1 MCAREGVRVSV
12 PDGGLS
18 SRHTPIKLEA
28 GVLPG
33 ERERAREG
41 EREREREEGGLG
53 LREVSQKRE

>member
-1 MCAREGVRVSV
+1 MCAREGVRASV

-33 ERERAREG
+33 ERERV
-41 EREREREEGGLG
+41 RERERG
-53 LREVSQKRE
+53 RERRGD

>member
-33 ERERAREG
+33 ERERV
-41 EREREREEGGLG
+41 RERERG
-53 LREVSQKRE
+53 RERRGD